1 MKKEYVIIINND
13 ILEKYN
19 KYYFELYPKRRVVPI
34 KKPIPPSLNVWMVMP
49 RFKMNAQKQAWKE
62 FGLWLVEYYNLT
74 NKKINKCR
82 ITIEYFFDS
91 KRRHDAD
98 NYTPKN
104 LFDSFT
110 QAGLL
115 LDDDFNHVESLTIKG
130 NYSKENPRVE
140 ILFEEEGS

>member
-1 MKKEYVIIINND
+1 MEYKLVIDNNA
-13 ILEKYN
+13 LEEYN
-19 KYYFELYPKRRVVPI
+19 KYYFEKYPKRRVVPI

-49 RFKMNAQKQAWKE
+49 RFKMNSQKQSWKD
-62 FGLWLVEYYNLT
+62 FGVWLVGYYGLE
-74 NKKINKCR
+74 NKKIEKCN
-82 ITIEYFFDS
+82 IVIEYFFDS
-91 KRRHDAD
+91 RRRHDAD

-115 LDDDFNHVESLTIKG
+115 VDDDFNHVESLTIKG

-140 ILFEEEGS
+140 IIFKVK